1 MPKDMSSV
9 RYSRLLKIIALFQSK
24 KKVSRKELELI
35 GEYNVKNNVEEYHQ
49 NRTLQNDLD
58 FLRDQGADI
67 EYNKKEKLYV
77 LKNDEAFIINIKV
90 TKCEIEALSAGLKMV
105 SHFLPYLTSEA
116 HSLWEKLGIYV
127 PNNLTKIGDTL
138 ATSTVIAIPVAPVKP
153 DIFSIL
159 IEAKY
164 KKSAVNI
171 RYLSPNKEP
180 RDWSLSPYDFYFRG
194 NAWYM
199 ISFNHKHKA
208 LSIHRISRIIK
219 AEFSSDNYVPA
230 EEGGFSDDFTSTAW
244 HITPGREKHFFKV
257 QLFENLASSMLEIKW
272 HPTQKTEKLPD
283 GSVILSA
290 EVPNLDEVAKWCLA
304 GAPNIRIIEPEE
316 LKAKVKEFALPLIQD

>member
-35 GEYNVKNNVEEYHQ
+35 GEYNIKNNVEEYHQ

-105 SHFLPYLTSEA
+105 SHFLPHLNSEA
-116 HSLWEKLGIYV
+116 HSLWEKLRIYV
-127 PNNLTKIGDTL
+127 PHNLTKIGDTL

-153 DIFSIL
+153 DVFSIL

-180 RDWSLSPYDFYFRG
+180 RYWTLSPYDFYFRG

-199 ISFNHKHKA
+199 ISFNHRHKA
-208 LSIHRISRIIK
+208 LSIHRISRITK
-219 AEFSSDNYVPA
+219 AEFSSNKYVPA
-230 EEGGFSDDFTSTAW
+230 EGGGFSDDFTSTAW

-257 QLFENLASSMLEIKW
+257 QLFENLANSMLEIKW

-316 LKAKVKEFALPLIQD
+316 LKAKVKEFVMPLIQD

>member
-35 GEYNVKNNVEEYHQ
+35 GEYNVKNNVEKYHQ

-58 FLRDQGADI
+58 FLRDQGAEI
-67 EYNKKEKLYV
+67 EYNRQEKLYV
-77 LKNDEAFIINIKV
+77 LKNDEAFIINIKI
-90 TKCEIEALSAGLKMV
+90 TKSEIEALSAGLKMV
-105 SHFLPYLTSEA
+105 SHFLPHLNSEA

-127 PNNLTKIGDTL
+127 PHNLTKIGDTL

-230 EEGGFSDDFTSTAW
+230 EEGVPPLGTLLRDAKNISSKFNSLKTSLVPCSKLNGT
-244 HITPGREKHFFKV
+244 
-257 QLFENLASSMLEIKW
+257 QLRKLKNSQTGASFLQRKFLILMKSLNGVLLEL
-272 HPTQKTEKLPD
+272 PT
-283 GSVILSA
+283 
-290 EVPNLDEVAKWCLA
+290 
-304 GAPNIRIIEPEE
+304 
-316 LKAKVKEFALPLIQD
+316 

>member
-35 GEYNVKNNVEEYHQ
+35 GEYNVKNNVEKYHQ

-58 FLRDQGADI
+58 FLRDQGAEI
-67 EYNKKEKLYV
+67 EYNRQEKLYV

-105 SHFLPYLTSEA
+105 SHFLPHLNSEA

-127 PNNLTKIGDTL
+127 PHNLAKIGDTL

-180 RDWSLSPYDFYFRG
+180 RYWTLSPYDFYFRG

-199 ISFNHKHKA
+199 ISFNHRHKA
-208 LSIHRISRIIK
+208 LSIHRISRITK
-219 AEFSSDNYVPA
+219 AEFSSNKYVLA

-257 QLFENLASSMLEIKW
+257 QLFENLANSMLEIKW

-316 LKAKVKEFALPLIQD
+316 LKAKIKEFALPLIQD

>member
-35 GEYNVKNNVEEYHQ
+35 GEYNVKNNVEKYHQ
-49 NRTLQNDLD
+49 NRTLQNDLN
-58 FLRDQGADI
+58 FLRDQGAEI
-67 EYNKKEKLYV
+67 EYNRQEKLYV
-77 LKNDEAFIINIKV
+77 LKNDEAFIINIKI
-90 TKCEIEALSAGLKMV
+90 TKSEIEALSAGLKMV
-105 SHFLPYLTSEA
+105 SHFLPHLNSEA

-127 PNNLTKIGDTL
+127 PHNLAKIGDTL

-244 HITPGREKHFFKV
+244 HITPGREKHFFKI